1 MNLFS
6 TEATPLLIGL
16 ITYLLYFIFL
26 KSTRVKTKVT
36 KLFTSAKSS
45 FYWIQLTRV
54 IAFICMAILPVTY
67 IHFMEIEFWSVIYKW
82 TLTDTKYTLILA
94 LILVPLGAFNA
105 KGKEHLAMYP
115 QVRMTKWNAFEYL
128 SNIAS
133 WGLYLLGYEFLFRG
147 VLFLGLIPFTG
158 LYPAIAIN
166 TVLYALA
173 HLYKGKKETLGSIP
187 LGITLCLITAETNTI
202 WTAFAVHWIIA
213 GNNFV
218 WSHYYHKKA
227 NNPASKN

>member
-1 MNLFS
+1 MQLFS
-6 TEATPLLIGL
+6 LDGTPLLIGL
-16 ITYLLYFIFL
+16 IAYLLYFTFL
-26 KSTRVKTKVT
+26 KSTDVKTKVT
-36 KLFTSAKSS
+36 KLFTSAKYS

-54 IAFICMAILPVTY
+54 IAFICMVILPVTY
-67 IHFMEIEFWSVIYKW
+67 IHFMKIEFWSVIYKW

-105 KGKEHLAMYP
+105 KGTKHLTMYP

-147 VLFLGLIPFTG
+147 ILFLGLIPFTG

-166 TVLYALA
+166 TLLYTLA

-187 LGITLCLITAETNTI
+187 LGIILCLITAETNTI
-202 WTAFAVHWIIA
+202 WTAFAVHWIMA

-218 WSHYYHKKA
+218 WSHYYNKKTYSFS
-227 NNPASKN
+227 SKS

>member
-1 MNLFS
+1 MQLFS
-6 TEATPLLIGL
+6 AEATPLLTGL
-16 ITYLLYFIFL
+16 IAYLLYFAFL
-26 KSTRVKTKVT
+26 RSTRVKTKIT
-36 KLFTSAKSS
+36 KLFTPLKSS

-54 IAFICMAILPVTY
+54 IAFVCMVILPVTY
-67 IHFMEIEFWSVIYKW
+67 IHFMNIEFWSVICKW
-82 TLTDTKYTLILA
+82 TLTDTKYTLTLA
-94 LILVPLGAFNA
+94 LILIPLGAFNA

-115 QVRMTKWNAFEYL
+115 QVRMSQWNTLEYL

-147 VLFLGLIPFTG
+147 ILFLGLIPFTG

-166 TVLYALA
+166 TILYAAA

-187 LGITLCLITAETNTI
+187 LGILLCMITAETNTI
-202 WTAFAVHWIIA
+202 WTAFAVHWIMA

-218 WSHYYHKKA
+218 WSHYYGKKI
-227 NNPASKN
+227 NKLSSKN